1 MPLHLK
7 TVTPALKEILY
18 ELMDCSLF
26 KPFRLVGGTNL
37 CLRFGYRLSSDID
50 LFTDAEYESIDFNKI
65 ENFLQSK
72 FPFYDCNDKQ
82 KIVGMGRA
90 YYIGYDENN
99 IIKLDLMYENDPFLR
114 PEETIEGIR
123 MADVE
128 EIAIMKL
135 DAIYTGGR
143 KKDCWE
149 LHYLLFDLGMD
160 LYYLIQSHSDRFPY
174 THDYA
179 EMIQN
184 LLNFDKA
191 DNEPDPIC
199 LLGKSWDL
207 IRMDIID
214 SVSKL
219 PLP

>member
-82 KIVGMGRA
+82 KIVGMGRGPETTTSAPQAA
-90 YYIGYDENN
+90 YSSKYSG
-99 IIKLDLMYENDPFLR
+99 LW
-114 PEETIEGIR
+114 
-123 MADVE
+123 
-128 EIAIMKL
+128 AIS
-135 DAIYTGGR
+135 I
-143 KKDCWE
+143 
-149 LHYLLFDLGMD
+149 
-160 LYYLIQSHSDRFPY
+160 
-174 THDYA
+174 
-179 EMIQN
+179 
-184 LLNFDKA
+184 
-191 DNEPDPIC
+191 
-199 LLGKSWDL
+199 
-207 IRMDIID
+207 
-214 SVSKL
+214 
-219 PLP
+219 

>member
-90 YYIGYDENN
+90 YYFV
-99 IIKLDLMYENDPFLR
+99 FLTSLSR
-114 PEETIEGIR
+114 N
-123 MADVE
+123 A
-128 EIAIMKL
+128 
-135 DAIYTGGR
+135 
-143 KKDCWE
+143 
-149 LHYLLFDLGMD
+149 
-160 LYYLIQSHSDRFPY
+160 
-174 THDYA
+174 
-179 EMIQN
+179 
-184 LLNFDKA
+184 
-191 DNEPDPIC
+191 
-199 LLGKSWDL
+199 
-207 IRMDIID
+207 
-214 SVSKL
+214 
-219 PLP
+219 